1 MNAKSVTTFD
11 AHVGNKLRHARLE
24 RKISQTKLGE
34 HLGISFQQVQ
44 KYEQGC
50 NRISNSRLHEIAEF
64 FEVSVD
70 YFQPGKRSNGASAP
84 PISEIDRFMAT
95 TDGVKIA
102 NAMVRIAD
110 PVVRAK
116 VVQAVEALSQA
127 ACAVKGR
134 G

>member
-24 RKISQTKLGE
+24 RKISQQYLGE
-34 HLGISFQQVQ
+34 HLGISFQQIQ
-44 KYEQGC
+44 KYEQGV
-50 NRISNSRLHEIAEF
+50 NRVPNSRLHEIAEF

-70 YFQPGKRSNGASAP
+70 YFQPAKRSNGAAP
-84 PISEIDRFMAT
+84 PVSEIDRFMAT
-95 TDGVKIA
+95 KEGVTIA

-116 VVQAVEALSQA
+116 VVQAVEALSLA

-134 G
+134 GQ